1 MQKNSTKAS
10 ILIWAI
16 FISLIISV
24 SFIQISTKINKNLKN
39 NEKIINSLNSYNEI
53 DNNINEAIINNSYQ
67 NKVLENW
74 SKLLF
79 DYSNDITFS
88 IWEKINHLSKINTWS
103 IVRIIILEWWPIKYT
118 NNSSS
123 WIINSS
129 RNIAVTQWDLLIY
142 NLWWYTKINIK
153 SNKNENNLSQYMNYK
168 VTKKIWNKEIIITK
182 WKIKSF

>member
-39 NEKIINSLNSYNEI
+39 NDYLLNNLNSKNEITNIIN
-53 DNNINEAIINNSYQ
+53 DAIINNNYQ
-67 NKVLENW
+67 SKILSNW
-74 SKLLF
+74 DNLIF

-88 IWEKINHLSKINTWS
+88 IWENESHISKINTWS
-103 IVRIIILEWWPIKYT
+103 IVRINILEWWPIKYT
-118 NNSSS
+118 NNAAS
-123 WIINSS
+123 WVIS
-129 RNIAVTQWDLLIY
+129 NIKNFAVTPWDLTVN
-142 NLWWYTKINIK
+142 NLWWYTKINLI
-153 SNKNENNLSQYMNYK
+153 SNKITNNLTKYTNYI
-168 VTKKIWNKEIIITK
+168 VTKKIWNKEVIITK